1 MILPV
6 AVAMAWYEHKLFLGA
21 AAQVRK
27 FHYPRMHSSKM
38 TVQTGLLAIAMHCIG
53 WCQLASQTIPSPDQQ
68 AEGES
73 PRKKVGG
80 TLSIIRSLE
89 ANCHTL

>member
-6 AVAMAWYEHKLFLGA
+6 AVAMAWYEQELFLGA

-38 TVQTGLLAIAMHCIG
+38 DCKNCLLQPCIV
-53 WCQLASQTIPSPDQQ
+53 LAGAS
-68 AEGES
+68 
-73 PRKKVGG
+73 
-80 TLSIIRSLE
+80 
-89 ANCHTL
+89 